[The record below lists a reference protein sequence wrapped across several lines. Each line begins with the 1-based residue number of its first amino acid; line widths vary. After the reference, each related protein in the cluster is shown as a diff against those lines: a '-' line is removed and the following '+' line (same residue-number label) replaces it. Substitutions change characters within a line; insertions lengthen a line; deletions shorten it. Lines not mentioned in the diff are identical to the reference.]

1 MSYMQKYQIYQDVD
15 TLKFGIRDTN
25 MDITVVKCIFDN
37 IEFYESS
44 GLIRF
49 TLNSMQAVYNI
60 DEIPKLSY

>member
-1 MSYMQKYQIYQDVD
+1 MMEINYQIYQDEYS
-15 TLKFGIRDTN
+15 KKYGIRDTD

-49 TLNSMQAVYNI
+49 TLNGMQAVYRI
-60 DEIPKLSY
+60 EEIPKLSH